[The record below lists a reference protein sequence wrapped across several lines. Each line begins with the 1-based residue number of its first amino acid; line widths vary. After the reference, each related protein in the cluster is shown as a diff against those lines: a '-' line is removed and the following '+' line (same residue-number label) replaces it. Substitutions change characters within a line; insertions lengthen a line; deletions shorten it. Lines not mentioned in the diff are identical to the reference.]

1 MWIIACLRTH
11 SEVRSCSSIILP
23 KSVLSVGNRWA
34 MWWMDSSI
42 PYSSNYR
49 GDAIWATSI
58 GKVNIL
64 IVSTHLFGSC
74 QKYPCAC
81 MYKPTL
87 LLLYGKAINCNY
99 WIDDPSHPLKEVAI
113 LILQQ
118 WLCSEDISGQFF
130 WSNHNSWATFYCS
143 AAGPH
148 AIING
153 KDVVN
158 FASANYLG
166 LTAHEKLLVRKSV
179 LLNFIFPF
187 MIMFFLRLENEWPS
201 FLLKKK
207 NSSGVKYLGLGKI
220 WCWFLWSSWVLW
232 NNWWDSISTVI

>member
-1 MWIIACLRTH
+1 MWIIVCLRTH
-11 SEVRSCSSIILP
+11 SEVWSCSSIILP

-34 MWWMDSSI
+34 MWWMDSRI

-87 LLLYGKAINCNY
+87 LLLYGKAINCSY

-118 WLCSEDISGQFF
+118 WLCSEDISGWFF

-187 MIMFFLRLENEWPS
+187 MIMIFLRLENEWPS

-207 NSSGVKYLGLGKI
+207 NIPQESSTSALEKYGVGSCGPRGFYGTIGETQFQL
-220 WCWFLWSSWVLW
+220 
-232 NNWWDSISTVI
+232 